1 MSKPIPPISKYMTAA
16 PFTIGKDDTLAKAL
30 ESMREHH
37 IRHLPV
43 VHGGKLV
50 GLLSDR
56 DLKLL
61 RTLRGVDPNSQTVED
76 AMTPGVYAVQA
87 PTPLDKV
94 AAEMAEHKYGSA
106 VVLEGE
112 KIAGIFT
119 TVDALVALAD
129 TFRS

>member
-1 MSKPIPPISKYMTAA
+1 MSKPIPPISKYMTPA

-30 ESMREHH
+30 ETMREHH

-43 VHGGKLV
+43 VHEGKLV

-61 RTLRGVDPNSQTVED
+61 RTLRGVDPNSQHVED
-76 AMTPGVYAVQA
+76 AMTPGVYAVQGV
-87 PTPLDKV
+87 TPLDKV
-94 AAEMAEHKYGSA
+94 ASEMAEHKYGSA
-106 VVLEGE
+106 VVMDGE

-119 TVDALVALAD
+119 TVDALVALSD